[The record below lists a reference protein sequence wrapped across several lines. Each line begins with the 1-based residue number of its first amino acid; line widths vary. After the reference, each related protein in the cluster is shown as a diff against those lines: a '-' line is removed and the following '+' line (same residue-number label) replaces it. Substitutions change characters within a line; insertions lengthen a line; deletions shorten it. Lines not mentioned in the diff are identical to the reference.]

1 MLWGEVGG
9 CLIYRMGRGR
19 NEMLLFFFCYFVYL
33 VFSIFVSMSFTILHH
48 LLLLSETGQG
58 LGWELTTWF
67 IEALCSSFSPL
78 SPQDLNL
85 TSPLTLIL
93 FLPSIQPLPQSLSW
107 KRIEAVTLVINNIQK
122 RPTLPQVPI
131 ISVECT
137 VLRHRSQLGWL
148 LTCQKW
154 DEMIVQCIQRKFRT
168 NLEGD

>member
-19 NEMLLFFFCYFVYL
+19 NEMLLIFCYFVYL
-33 VFSIFVSMSFTILHH
+33 VFSIFVSMSFSILHH
-48 LLLLSETGQG
+48 LLLLSETGQE
-58 LGWELTTWF
+58 LGWEFTTWF

-78 SPQDLNL
+78 SSRLEFETAHSYFVSSFDTAPATISKLKKNRSC
-85 TSPLTLIL
+85 T
-93 FLPSIQPLPQSLSW
+93 F
-107 KRIEAVTLVINNIQK
+107 VINNIQK
-122 RPTLPQVPI
+122 RSTLPQVPI

-168 NLEGD
+168 NVEGD

>member
-19 NEMLLFFFCYFVYL
+19 NEMLLIFCYFVYL
-33 VFSIFVSMSFTILHH
+33 VFFIFVSMSFAILHH

-85 TSPLTLIL
+85 TLPLTLIL